1 MGSIMKPSWSPMIV
15 STNSKLVDIFSASR
29 MMIDWGLR
37 LWGIF
42 NKTSNFLSESRE
54 AVQYIATLEFLWA
67 ICTTLYKEM
76 PFAYTAT
83 QVFSIQTP
91 FSTIA
96 SLIARTFKFD
106 ILQWHSFINLSVT
119 RCYPFQREQGVIV
132 LTRAKSIRRLASSEW
147 IILIE
152 ANFHASFGD
161 SSTIGSVHNPL
172 RKAVGLLL
180 GKQTKRVET
189 TQ

>member
-42 NKTSNFLSESRE
+42 IKTSNFLSESRE

-76 PFAYTAT
+76 PFACTAT
-83 QVFSIQTP
+83 QEFLNPDTLFYHRQLNRPYVQIRHIAMTFLYKPLRYTMLS
-91 FSTIA
+91 FSTWARGHSIDA
-96 SLIARTFKFD
+96 SKINKEACF
-106 ILQWHSFINLSVT
+106 QWMNYLDRSKLS
-119 RCYPFQREQGVIV
+119 C
-132 LTRAKSIRRLASSEW
+132 
-147 IILIE
+147 
-152 ANFHASFGD
+152 
-161 SSTIGSVHNPL
+161 
-172 RKAVGLLL
+172 
-180 GKQTKRVET
+180 
-189 TQ
+189 